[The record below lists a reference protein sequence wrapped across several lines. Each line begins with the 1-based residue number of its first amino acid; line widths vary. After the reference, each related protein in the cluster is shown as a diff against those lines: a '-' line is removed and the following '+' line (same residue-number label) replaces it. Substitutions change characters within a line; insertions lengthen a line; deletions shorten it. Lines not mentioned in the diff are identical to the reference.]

1 MGDKRVYTLKTPHNV
16 YPMGYEYIKI
26 AWNDNPAHKDCQF
39 ESRQAVEHA
48 VKRADFAFVQALSN
62 DPYIRDILEATVPLP
77 NPTDHQRRLTRIVG
91 LSEGMPESF
100 NQFNRGEF

>member
-1 MGDKRVYTLKTPHNV
+1 MGDKRVYTFKTPHNL

-26 AWNDNPAHKDCQF
+26 AWNDRHDEDDHF

-48 VKRADFAFVQALSN
+48 VKRAEFAFVQALSN

-91 LSEGMPESF
+91 LKEGMPESF
-100 NQFNRGEF
+100 NQFSRGEF

>member
-1 MGDKRVYTLKTPHNV
+1 MGDKRVYNHKTPHNR
-16 YPMGYEYIKI
+16 YPMGFEYMMI
-26 AWNDNPAHKDCQF
+26 AWNDRHPDDPF
-39 ESRQAVEHA
+39 ESRQAMEHA
-48 VKRADFAFVQALSN
+48 SKRADFAFVMALSN